1 MIGLKNEFRSKALL
15 KTSLIMSQNNLLFRA
30 QKVANMIDGKSEQKA
45 KALFNISEAQK
56 ANGQLDSALE
66 IAESI
71 DVFES

>member
-1 MIGLKNEFRSKALL
+1 
-15 KTSLIMSQNNLLFRA
+15 MSQNNLLFRA